1 MNNLL
6 KEILTLFVVVVLSN
20 VLVELGEEEK
30 KFLVKPV
37 RFFGGAIILSIIGGF
52 FMNWMKNR
60 KK

>member
-30 KFLVKPV
+30 KFLKEL
-37 RFFGGAIILSIIGGF
+37 RTLRGKIEASHSE
-52 FMNWMKNR
+52 
-60 KK
+60 